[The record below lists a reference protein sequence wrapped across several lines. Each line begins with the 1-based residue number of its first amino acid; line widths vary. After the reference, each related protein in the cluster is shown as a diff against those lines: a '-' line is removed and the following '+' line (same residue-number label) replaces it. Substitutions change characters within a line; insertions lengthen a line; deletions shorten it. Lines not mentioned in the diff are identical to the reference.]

1 MFLYLIRHAHAR
13 DAATDFERPLS
24 DEGHAQVER
33 LVEFL
38 RGGTVPPPEEV
49 WHSHLLR
56 AAETAELVAHGL
68 GWKAPVSAIDGL
80 EPDAD
85 LRTVLLRVNA
95 SDRPLAIFGHEPFL
109 GGLGALLVK
118 GSTWPPAFAMHKCGM
133 LALERMGERGAPW
146 IVNWH
151 LSPEL
156 FGLAG

>member
-13 DAATDFERPLS
+13 DAGRDFDRPLS
-24 DEGHAQVER
+24 DEGHAQVDR
-33 LVEFL
+33 LVQFL
-38 RGGTVPPPEEV
+38 RGGKVPAPEEV
-49 WHSHLLR
+49 WHSHLVR
-56 AAETAELVAHGL
+56 AAETAQLVASGL
-68 GWKAPVSAIDGL
+68 GWKAPISATDGL

-85 LRTVLLRVNA
+85 LRTILVRVNA
-95 SDRPLAIFGHEPFL
+95 SDCPLAIFSHEPFL
-109 GGLGALLVK
+109 GGLAALMIK
-118 GSTWPPAFAMHKCGM
+118 GSAWPPAFAMRKCGM